1 MRFRIVVGGL
11 PRTLASVVED
21 SVILRTRGPV
31 CVEQPPF
38 LITVSRPPGMMD
50 GVTET
55 RMINTGRTELE
66 VQVNGSGP
74 MVVLL
79 PSLGR
84 DSYEFEPIAQDLADA
99 GLCAVRPQPRGVG
112 ASGGPLEDL
121 DLHDLAGD
129 VADVLVALE
138 GAPAILAG
146 HAFGHY
152 VARVLAVDRPDLVR
166 GVAVLAAG
174 ARRFPASLT
183 ERVAKCSD
191 LTLPDSDRLV
201 NLREVFFADGHDP
214 SVWLEAGGPTPSP
227 PSGRDVGDGQGVV
240 VATRPVAAAGCAGR
254 RRRVPSARDTRRARR
269 PVRERTGVDRSHPG
283 SGHALIPEA
292 PHEVAAALVEWIRTL
307 A

>member
-174 ARRFPASLT
+174 AADSLRR
-183 ERVAKCSD
+183 
-191 LTLPDSDRLV
+191 
-201 NLREVFFADGHDP
+201 
-214 SVWLEAGGPTPSP
+214 
-227 PSGRDVGDGQGVV
+227 
-240 VATRPVAAAGCAGR
+240 
-254 RRRVPSARDTRRARR
+254 
-269 PVRERTGVDRSHPG
+269 
-283 SGHALIPEA
+283 
-292 PHEVAAALVEWIRTL
+292 
-307 A
+307 

>member
-1 MRFRIVVGGL
+1 
-11 PRTLASVVED
+11 
-21 SVILRTRGPV
+21 
-31 CVEQPPF
+31 
-38 LITVSRPPGMMD
+38 MMD

-214 SVWLEAGGPTPSP
+214 SVWLEGWWPDAIASQRAAMSATDKESWWPLAPSP
-227 PSGRDVGDGQGVV
+227 LLDVQAGDDVFRPPE
-240 VATRPVAAAGCAGR
+240 TRA
-254 RRRVPSARDTRRARR
+254 
-269 PVRERTGVDRSHPG
+269 ELVDQFGSELVSTVLIPG